1 MFPEQFPT
9 TLEGYNMQA
18 LYGEWSYAV
27 PRAKGDITSKALAQ
41 PPTLIGFQPRGRLLE
56 MVGIDY
62 DLGPDA
68 ASDIY
73 RMCSADTPGKRSN
86 CITVLRFA
94 AIPQTTWGGGPLT
107 QWLERN
113 FNPVKLVSILKAR
126 GIPPQA
132 DSYQPQTQLA
142 LLAMADPTPELKRLL
157 EVRQIDSRSCPALAQ
172 ATEQLEGRK
181 IEMTVDLPATGASD
195 SYPAPVNPH
204 AYTWTY
210 RLFLIND
217 GGTELGGQ
225 GGTSLSAQL
234 AQPFRDAAVVCGIR
248 GPVQKVSAE

>member
-1 MFPEQFPT
+1 
-9 TLEGYNMQA
+9 
-18 LYGEWSYAV
+18 
-27 PRAKGDITSKALAQ
+27 
-41 PPTLIGFQPRGRLLE
+41 
-56 MVGIDY
+56 
-62 DLGPDA
+62 
-68 ASDIY
+68 
-73 RMCSADTPGKRSN
+73 
-86 CITVLRFA
+86 
-94 AIPQTTWGGGPLT
+94 
-107 QWLERN
+107 
-113 FNPVKLVSILKAR
+113 
-126 GIPPQA
+126 
-132 DSYQPQTQLA
+132 
-142 LLAMADPTPELKRLL
+142 MADPTPELKRLL